1 MAAMWRRCEDDASFA
16 QLNQLL
22 SVLLLLLLL
31 LLLLDLVSGRPVRP
45 GVLRADDEGMPRRSP
60 FPVTPSRRRVVGD
73 RRTADSA
80 VASAVRAGWPPTC
93 SRLLG
98 AGGGL
103 ACPTT
108 SANGLPVLTGTV
120 RDVAV
125 EWPPEL

>member
-31 LLLLDLVSGRPVRP
+31 LLDLVSGRPVRP
-45 GVLRADDEGMPRRSP
+45 GLLRADDEGMPRRSP

-80 VASAVRAGWPPTC
+80 VASAARAGWPPTC

-98 AGGGL
+98 AGRGSCL
-103 ACPTT
+103 SRRRRPMAYRC
-108 SANGLPVLTGTV
+108 
-120 RDVAV
+120 
-125 EWPPEL
+125 